1 MERARREW
9 ESKEQE
15 LRQARDMA
23 VVEAQERHEVE
34 VGEAQAEARG
44 LRELVGKLEMEVQLL
59 QDQLTQDR
67 RESPESDC
75 EE

>member
-9 ESKEQE
+9 EAKEQE

-23 VVEAQERHEVE
+23 VVESQERHELE

-44 LRELVGKLEMEVQLL
+44 LRELVGKLEMEV
-59 QDQLTQDR
+59 
-67 RESPESDC
+67 
-75 EE
+75 